1 MHVINSADRIS
12 EFQLAMYCKLIQIM
26 PEVLCSINSVL
37 VGFGGVM
44 NDEGSDEVGSCSV

>member
-37 VGFGGVM
+37 VVM

>member
-37 VGFGGVM
+37 VGFGF
-44 NDEGSDEVGSCSV
+44 VGGCEIPFSSLIK